1 MTASATGGAGRPRHG
16 LQTMKHPLPAL
27 ERNARAKNPDEGVVL
42 TETQVATLERKR
54 DDEEASREIE
64 TAHPGYLGA
73 QTTAALPAVGC

>member
-1 MTASATGGAGRPRHG
+1 M
-16 LQTMKHPLPAL
+16 
-27 ERNARAKNPDEGVVL
+27 L